1 MKPLLIAILTLS
13 LLACSEKDLR
23 ETFKIIS
30 TSADEIPLTTA
41 EVVAALK
48 DSLSRGI
55 TKGANL
61 ASLKDGYLG
70 NPELKI
76 EFPEDLHKV
85 EKALRK
91 IGLGKDVDRFVRQL
105 NRGAEKAASK
115 AKPVFIKAITSMTI
129 SDAFEILNGAPDA
142 ATQYLQRTTGAE
154 LRTQF
159 LPIVSDSLKQT
170 SATRYYGEIV
180 EKYNKLPL
188 VSDVDPDLESY
199 ATDKAITGLF
209 VLIAEEEASIRA
221 NPAARTT
228 KLLRRVFGSLDQAFN
243 TSRESLRFLAW
254 TVTRTWKESETGFPH
269 PADIDPYPNS

>member
-13 LLACSEKDLR
+13 VLACSDKDLR
-23 ETFKIIS
+23 ETFEIIS
-30 TSADEIPLTTA
+30 ASAEEIPLTRS

-70 NPELKI
+70 NPQLKI
-76 EFPEDLHKV
+76 EFPEDLRKV

-105 NRGAEKAASK
+105 NRGAEKAAGK
-115 AKPVFIKAITSMTI
+115 AKPVFIKAITSMAI

-142 ATQYLQRTTGAE
+142 ATQYLKRTTGAE

-180 EKYNKLPL
+180 GKYNSLPL
-188 VSDVDPDLESY
+188 VGDVDPDLESY

-209 VLIAEEEASIRA
+209 VLIAEEEARIRA

-228 KLLRRVFGSLDQAFN
+228 KLLRRVFGSLD
-243 TSRESLRFLAW
+243 
-254 TVTRTWKESETGFPH
+254 
-269 PADIDPYPNS
+269 